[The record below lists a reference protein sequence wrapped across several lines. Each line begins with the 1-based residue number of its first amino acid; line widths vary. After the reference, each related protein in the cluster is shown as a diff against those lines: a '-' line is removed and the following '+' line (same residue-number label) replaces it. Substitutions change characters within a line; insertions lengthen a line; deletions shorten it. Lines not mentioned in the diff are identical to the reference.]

1 MIIWLVGFLISV
13 LIAVFFLGGGA
24 SKTAL
29 KLVASRAK
37 LLKNKKEVV
46 VKQLRRD
53 LAQLLEQGQV
63 QTARIRVS

>member
-13 LIAVFFLGGGA
+13 LIAVFFWGGGA